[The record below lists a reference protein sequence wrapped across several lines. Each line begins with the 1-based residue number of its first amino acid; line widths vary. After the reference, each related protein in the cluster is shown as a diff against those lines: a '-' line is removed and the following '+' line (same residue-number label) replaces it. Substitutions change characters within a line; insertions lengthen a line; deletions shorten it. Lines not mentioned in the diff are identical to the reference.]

1 MQPTI
6 ISTLLA
12 NELRP
17 DSEAAATISQVQH
30 LASYNWIESDS
41 PTIAIPGS
49 PNLWSPP
56 WTTKRRRGKLLKV
69 PKDSGL
75 LYIAQN
81 AARHPASPMEPLFR
95 TLYFTRPAFDISAVD
110 IVTDRNN
117 IRKLLTFI
125 NPKHNRSRLE
135 DFTIQIER
143 QGRTMLLCR
152 QEIWTREFIPRREF
166 RGFGHEFENAT
177 TSRRIPDSTGHYR
190 IVSYEFAG
198 LSCLVRYET
207 DGYVPP
213 GDDVA
218 SAMGRSSPSI
228 LGPPTVISPYSALR
242 VCEGGQTVPTQSILE
257 IKTKA
262 ERKPVDL
269 QQVLPQMWVS
279 QTSQLACAY
288 YIQDGWFIPCQPTSA
303 ESEIREW
310 EENHQDDL
318 QRLAALLRW
327 LIVSVPTS
335 GQKATLEYYSQR
347 NQLVISHAE
356 RAAMLPPDLYNRW

>member
-6 ISTLLA
+6 ISTLFT

-17 DSEAAATISQVQH
+17 DCEAAATISQVQH
-30 LASYNWIESDS
+30 LASYNWIESDH

-49 PNLWSPP
+49 PNLW
-56 WTTKRRRGKLLKV
+56 R
-69 PKDSGL
+69 L

-95 TLYFTRPAFDISAVD
+95 SLYFTRPAFDIGAVD

-125 NPKHNRSRLE
+125 NPRHNRSRLE

-152 QEIWTREFIPRREF
+152 QEIWTRDFIPRQQF
-166 RGFGHEFENAT
+166 RGFGHEFENAA

-190 IVSYEFAG
+190 IVSYDFAG

-207 DGYVPP
+207 DGYALPDDG
-213 GDDVA
+213 GD

-228 LGPPTVISPYSALR
+228 LDPPRAISAYSALR
-242 VCEGGQTVPTQSILE
+242 ICEGGQTVPTQSILE

-262 ERKPVDL
+262 RREPVDL

-288 YIQDGWFIPCQPTSA
+288 YEQDGWFIPCWPEDV

-310 EENHQDDL
+310 EENHQTDL

-327 LIVSVPTS
+327 IFASVPTS
-335 GQKATLEYYSQR
+335 GQKATLQYYSQR
-347 NQLVISHAE
+347 KKLVISHAE